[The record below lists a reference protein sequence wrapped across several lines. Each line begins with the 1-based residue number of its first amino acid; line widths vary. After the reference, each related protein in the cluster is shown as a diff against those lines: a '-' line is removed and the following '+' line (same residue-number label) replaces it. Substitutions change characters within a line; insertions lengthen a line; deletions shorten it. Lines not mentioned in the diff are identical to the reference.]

1 MLSDNIMDA
10 QEYKDKYGSMTFADL
25 SQAVKGS
32 AFRKELQDVYSR
44 YFGRRVETSC
54 VNCWWDAHHLI
65 IVTPLKRMKERLN
78 RQYHLRAGVVLADV
92 SENKGAIATE
102 HNLTDEMAMFHLRK
116 HPQSISLFAQFPPD
130 WQEQVSKPANVE
142 AKASE
147 EVVSKPAENKSEQA
161 PAEATEGAQE
171 SAKPAAKKAA
181 KPKAAKAAGA
191 KKTAKK

>member
-1 MLSDNIMDA
+1 MDA

-25 SQAVKGS
+25 SQAVKGA

-78 RQYHLRAGVVLADV
+78 RQYHLRAGVVLTDV

-102 HNLTDEMAMFHLRK
+102 HNLTDTMAVFHLRK
-116 HPQSISLFAQFPPD
+116 HPQSISLFASYPAD
-130 WQEQVSKPANVE
+130 WQEQVSKTTEPASAE
-142 AKASE
+142 G
-147 EVVSKPAENKSEQA
+147 KPAESEAKPAEGEAA
-161 PAEATEGAQE
+161 PAGATEGAQE
-171 SAKPAAKKAA
+171 SAKPAAKKTAAA
-181 KPKAAKAAGA
+181 KGPKASGA